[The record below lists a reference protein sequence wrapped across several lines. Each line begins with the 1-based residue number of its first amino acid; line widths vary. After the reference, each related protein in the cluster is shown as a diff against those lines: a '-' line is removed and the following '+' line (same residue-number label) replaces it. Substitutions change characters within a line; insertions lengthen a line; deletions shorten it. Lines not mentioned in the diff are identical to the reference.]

1 MAVTITRDD
10 NTVDVRCRAGEDLD
24 AELDGWYLFAL
35 DVLVRSLCAVDA
47 WQRSRPMTE
56 EP

>member
-10 NTVDVRCRAGEDLD
+10 NTVDVRSRAGEDLD